1 MSSTLNILTKLKEL
15 NNSNLVSVFVPS
27 QQKEMSFRQISVK
40 QQKDLM
46 KTGLDG
52 ALSGLTISNV
62 IAGIILEN
70 SVEKCDFLVSDR
82 IPIILALR
90 KHSLGDV
97 VSIKDENEQTKTYDL
112 DKIIINKLNYTLP
125 YTKVVSEKT
134 SSIKVEL
141 SVPTLDDDIK
151 INDFQLSLLKKK
163 KDELE
168 ISDTV
173 GSMFVFEVCKFISK
187 ITLNGEETDLNGFSV
202 KDRSTVV
209 ENLPASINS
218 QILSYLQTFR
228 EEETEYLKIDGD
240 QLPIDARLF
249 SKD

>member
-15 NNSNLVSVFVPS
+15 NNSNVVSVFVPS
-27 QQKEMSFRQISVK
+27 QGKEISFRQISVK

-70 SVEKCDFLVSDR
+70 AVDKCNFLVSDR

-97 VSIKDENEQTKTYDL
+97 FTLKEDETTKEFDL
-112 DKIIINKLNYTLP
+112 NKILSKELKYSLP
-125 YTKVVSEKT
+125 YEKTISEKT
-134 SSIKVEL
+134 APIKVGL
-141 SVPTLDDDIK
+141 QVPTLEDDIK
-151 INDFQLSLLKKK
+151 INDYQLSLLKKK
-163 KDELE
+163 KDDLE
-168 ISDTV
+168 ISETV

-187 ITLNGEETDLNGFSV
+187 LTVGGEETDLTAFSA
-202 KDRSTVV
+202 KDRGTVV
-209 ENLPASINS
+209 ENIPASINS

-228 EEETEYLKIDGD
+228 EEETEYLKIDGE